1 MKNAN
6 KNDCEYLLSEINVG
20 VEVEVLDIK
29 IKNQFLKR
37 RLLEMGVIKGSLL
50 KIKRTAPLGSPVS
63 FQVRGYELGLR
74 LDELKTIVV
83 RVRK

>member
-1 MKNAN
+1 MKQSEN
-6 KNDCEYLLSEINVG
+6 KECKHLLSEIDVG

-29 IKNQFLKR
+29 IKNQLLKR

-50 KIKRTAPLGSPVS
+50 KIKQKAPLGSPVS
-63 FQVRGYELGLR
+63 FQVRGCELGLR